1 MYEGQTP
8 VSLVLRDATSHKSP
22 SCMCCGQKVK
32 NNSISFLQIHP
43 NSEKKQILYY
53 IYIIYIILYDKEC
66 EFPTNS
72 TVLRSSASG
81 SERSF
86 RGYIELGLID
96 GFPAVE
102 TPSKKDWTVSG

>member
-32 NNSISFLQIHP
+32 NNSISFIQILK
-43 NSEKKQILYY
+43 KKQILY
-53 IYIIYIILYDKEC
+53 IYILYIILYDKEC